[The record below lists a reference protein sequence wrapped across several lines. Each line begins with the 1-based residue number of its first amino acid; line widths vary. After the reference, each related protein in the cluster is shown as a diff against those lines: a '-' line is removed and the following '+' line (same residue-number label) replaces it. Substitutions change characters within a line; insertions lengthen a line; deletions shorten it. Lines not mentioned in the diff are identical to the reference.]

1 MKKIALLCL
10 MGFSTMLPAQE
21 LYEDFEDTRNA
32 AYGFSNGFRFEYIPN
47 VSTVGNPSATIG
59 QYIRNAGVQF
69 DVLIIESGPLADVS
83 DYLSGAKTMSIDVYS
98 PAAGIPI
105 ELTFEDTNTADCCNF
120 PVGRHS
126 NYVAVTTV
134 ANAWETLTFN
144 LVYQPDPSVPNTGVE
159 RLVLLFNPN
168 TFTGDSY
175 FIDNFNGPE
184 RVSPPCA
191 GVAED
196 LTVHGDFECQHNFGM
211 IFKHGDLKAE
221 ANPSLVGNPSAT
233 AWRYI
238 RNAGI
243 DFDVIYGT
251 FEGGSLDL
259 AANGLMKM
267 KVYDTN
273 APSDIIMSIQDGVGN
288 VVIESTAS
296 TTASNVWQE
305 LTFDLS
311 AAAGATNANAFVILY
326 KPGVFSGDVVFFD
339 DWRSESACNSSTPP
353 TGQSHTVLSN
363 RVRLDWTPQ
372 AGAVACQ
379 VQGKRLPTGPQP
391 SVNILSAPINTTNV
405 PFAIAGAGTTWTWR
419 VRCACSIT
427 PLDVTAY
434 SAYGDTFSIPV
445 AREADLLDLELS
457 VYPNPAST
465 SLQLQFRS
473 TVEGQGTYAVYDLMG
488 RMVQSGNL
496 ILAASEQVTSLSTEG
511 MENGLYLVEVRHGEQ
526 TLSKTFEVSR

>member
-1 MKKIALLCL
+1 MKKIALLLL
-10 MGFSTMLPAQE
+10 MGVSAMLPAQE
-21 LYEDFEDTRNA
+21 LYEDFEDTRNID
-32 AYGFSNGFRFEYIPN
+32 YGFSDGLRFEYIPN
-47 VSTVGNPSATIG
+47 ISLVGNPSATMG
-59 QYIRNAGVQF
+59 QYIRNGGAQF
-69 DVLIIESGPLADVS
+69 DVLVMESGPLANVS
-83 DYLSGAKTMSIDVYS
+83 GYLTGAKTMTLDVYS
-98 PAAGIPI
+98 PAAGIPV
-105 ELTFEDTNTADCCNF
+105 ELTFEDTNTATCCNF

-144 LVYQPDPSVPNTGVE
+144 FVSQPDPSVPNTGVE
-159 RLVLLFNPN
+159 RLVMLFNPN

-175 FIDNFNGPE
+175 FMDNFNGPE

-211 IFKHGDLKAE
+211 IFKHGDLKSL

-233 AWRYI
+233 SLRYI

-267 KVYDTN
+267 KVYDSN
-273 APSDIIMSIQDGVGN
+273 GPSSIIMSIQDGVGN
-288 VVIESTAS
+288 VVIEATAS
-296 TTASNVWQE
+296 TTASNVWEE

-326 KPGVFSGDVVFFD
+326 KPGVFSGDIVWFD
-339 DWRSESACNSSTPP
+339 DWRSESTCNSSTPP

-363 RVRLDWTPQ
+363 RVRLNWTPQ
-372 AGAVACQ
+372 TGAVACQ
-379 VQGKRLPTGPQP
+379 VQGKRLPSGPQP

-405 PFAIAGAGTTWTWR
+405 PFATAGAGTTWTWR

-434 SAYGDTFSIPV
+434 SAYGDTFSIPA
-445 AREADLLDLELS
+445 AREADLLDLELF
-457 VYPNPAST
+457 VYPNPATT
-465 SLQLQFRS
+465 SLQVQYNS
-473 TVEGQGTYAVYDLMG
+473 SVEGQGQYTVYDLMG
-488 RMVQSGNL
+488 RMVQSGNMAVAL
-496 ILAASEQVTSLSTEG
+496 GNQVNSLSTEG
-511 MENGLYLVEVRHGEQ
+511 LENGLYLIEVRVNDQ